1 MRLATISSTALS
13 TNAVEMALMQNYRLG
28 LGQRDGGAY
37 RAILLALRMTDA
49 LQG

>member
-1 MRLATISSTALS
+1 
-13 TNAVEMALMQNYRLG
+13 LMQNYRLG

-37 RAILLALRMTDA
+37 RAIPLALRMTDA